1 MTYAG
6 DSPCLPTWQQY
17 QVQEVGREEVSAFSP
32 SNPFPAGTAQERMPD
47 KEFRNSMGRSQFT
60 PLWTV
65 TTKTRIFKVA
75 KPIKVRIYSEDNL
88 FFAENETLVI
98 IGTGSSAMEAMDDFC
113 RHIIHF
119 YHYYKKLSWD
129 KSTGDAVRLKKLY
142 ETLFIE
148 QE

>member
-6 DSPCLPTWQQY
+6 YSPCLPTRQEC
-17 QVQEVGREEVSAFSP
+17 QVQDVGREEVSAFSP

-47 KEFRNSMGRSQFT
+47 KEFRNNIVRSQFT

-75 KPIKVRIYSEDNL
+75 KPIKVRSYSEDNL

-119 YHYYKKLSWD
+119 CHYYKKLSWD
-129 KSTGDAVRLKKLY
+129 KATGDAVRLKKLY